1 MLVYVPA
8 SLEGLLSLF
17 SSCFTQ
23 PTFQTF
29 RALVVGQI
37 SQTGLR
43 TVTGMLVGARQSGVC
58 HHARAHRFF
67 ACARWSTDRVGV
79 TLASM
84 ICERLL
90 EPGEPVVVA
99 IDDSLFCRVG
109 AKVHACS
116 WHRDVTGH
124 RGRMVARWGNSWVV
138 AGIVLRLP
146 FLDRPVCLPVLF
158 RLWRPKRKQFGKKQ
172 SDPERPG
179 KPTLAR
185 GMIDLLSERMPD
197 RALRV
202 LGDSAYAGRSWRGL
216 EDRVTIIFRL
226 RQQAALYAPA
236 PPTSGR
242 RGRPRSWG
250 PKLGS
255 VAQLATDPDSQ
266 WASTTVHPYERTQTV
281 RSLTVKGLWEP
292 LGPETPVRVIIVRE
306 HNRPKDKPAAVLLT
320 TELDATP
327 AQTIER
333 YADRWPIEVCF
344 QQAKQLFGVGDARNR
359 TINAVER
366 TVPFQL
372 LAMSLTIAW
381 YALHGHHPDIVS
393 EHHQRAPWYR
403 TKTTPSFADMLAKL
417 RRVILAAQYH
427 PGTHRQPTPREINLV
442 QQAWAAAGL

>member
-1 MLVYVPA
+1 MPLYVPA

-17 SSCFTQ
+17 SSCFTR
-23 PTFQTF
+23 PTFQAF

-43 TVTGMLVGARQSGVC
+43 TVCGMLVGARLSGVC

-67 ACARWSTDRVGV
+67 TCARWSTDRVG
-79 TLASM
+79 LALAAM

-90 EPGEPVVVA
+90 AADAPVVVA
-99 IDDSLFCRVG
+99 VDDSLFARVG

-116 WHRDVTGH
+116 WHRDVSGH

-179 KPTLAR
+179 KPQLAR
-185 GMIDLLSERMPD
+185 QMIDLLSERMPD

-202 LGDSAYAGRSWRGL
+202 LGDSAYAGRAWRGL
-216 EDRVTIIFRL
+216 EDRVTVIFRL

-255 VAQLATDPDSQ
+255 VAQLASDPDSQ
-266 WASTTVHPYERTQTV
+266 WASTTVHWYERTQTV
-281 RSLTVKGLWEP
+281 RFQVIEGLWEP
-292 LGPETPVRVIIVRE
+292 LGPDTPVRVIIVRE
-306 HNRPKDKPAAVLLT
+306 HNRPKDKPAAILLT
-320 TELDATP
+320 TELDANP

-333 YADRWPIEVCF
+333 YADRWPIEVSF
-344 QQAKQLFGVGDARNR
+344 QQAKQLFGVGEARNR
-359 TINAVER
+359 TTKAVER
-366 TVPFQL
+366 TVPFQF
-372 LAMSLTIAW
+372 LAMSITIAW
-381 YALHGHHPDIVS
+381 YALHGHHPDVVS
-393 EHHQRAPWYR
+393 EHRQRAPWYR

-427 PGTHRQPTPREINLV
+427 PGTHQQPTPREINQV
-442 QQAWAAAGL
+442 QQAWAAAEL